1 MVIPTVL
8 ALSAVPMFGHAQV
21 PASNDSSN
29 DEGRDLKGLVQTAPP
44 SGLIG
49 NWAVAGTA
57 FSTDGTTLFY
67 GFGQGGRPDVG
78 RCVEV
83 KLSRTVLTHAL
94 SVSPDDGC
102 AYSSQPSN
110 PSNPSD
116 PNNPGTPNNPG
127 NPGETV
133 GNHSWRGTL
142 SVTQADGSLVIG
154 GRTFTTDARTF
165 VVGFGGGAPTV
176 GTCLE
181 VDYFATGTAYQALK
195 IKPED
200 DGRGTCQTT
209 GTGTGT
215 GTGSDATTIS
225 AHLLRA
231 RVDVRPAPAAR
242 AGTWIIGG
250 KNFPVTITT
259 TFSDSFGLDEA
270 KPAVGDCVAIAY
282 TEAPTTSVR
291 TVSNVAPALCERPD
305 TNNSGGVKTFEA
317 SGLLT
322 DRPGGTDGTWIIGG
336 INYTATASTRLNV
349 EYGPLTTV
357 VSGTNTPAICA
368 KVEYTVAAGARTASN
383 ISSRPDFRCAASEDA
398 RELYGEITTVP
409 STTGNLGTWEIGNT
423 KVVVTSATKLENG
436 PFTKGRLVKVKFTR
450 ASDGSLVAVKIE
462 GKGQTPGTSESAR
475 ERGKGKAYG
484 TVTAIGT
491 GEWTIGGQV
500 YTVNAATILRGTPAL
515 SNTVEV
521 YFTTDAAGKRT
532 AVKIELDSHGR
543 FTSTYGEEAR
553 AFGFVESLPATG
565 YAGTWTVGNV
575 TYTVD
580 TATKFEYA
588 PTVGAPVKGSYVEV
602 NYKVVGADK
611 VAVEITSRVTPGQG
625 DNTIIGKIDTSTGL
639 AASGNITI
647 GGVTVQINAATIIQD
662 GVTTVGNG
670 ALVRVNGYIDTT
682 TTPST
687 FVATQVTAVNVVYL
701 PSVVR

>member
-1 MVIPTVL
+1 MDVRALARKLMVIPTVL

-102 AYSSQPSN
+102 AYSSQPSDPGQ
-110 PSNPSD
+110 PSQPPSQ
-116 PNNPGTPNNPG
+116 PGQP
-127 NPGETV
+127 ET
-133 GNHSWRGTL
+133 GDHSWRGTL
-142 SVTQADGSLVIG
+142 AGPPANGTWRIG
-154 GRTFTTDARTF
+154 GREFTTDARTF
-165 VVGFGGGAPTV
+165 IVGFGSSTPAT

-209 GTGTGT
+209 GTG
-215 GTGSDATTIS
+215 GSDATTIS

-231 RVDVRPAPAAR
+231 RVDVRPEATPSTR
-242 AGTWIIGG
+242 VGTWIIGG
-250 KNFPVTITT
+250 KNFPITT
-259 TFSDSFGLDEA
+259 TTTTAFFDSFGLDAA
-270 KPAVGDCVAIAY
+270 KPAVGDCVAVAY
-282 TEAPTTSVR
+282 TEVSNVR
-291 TVSNVAPALCERPD
+291 TVTNVAPALCERPD

-317 SGLLT
+317 SGPLT
-322 DRPGGTDGTWIIGG
+322 KRPDAPTQAGIWTIGG
-336 INYTATASTRLNV
+336 IEYTATALTRVNV

-357 VSGTNTPAICA
+357 VSGTNICA
-368 KVEYTVAAGARTASN
+368 KVEYTVAAGARTATE

-423 KVVVTSATKLENG
+423 KVVVTSATKLEHG

>member
-1 MVIPTVL
+1 MRPEAT
-8 ALSAVPMFGHAQV
+8 
-21 PASNDSSN
+21 
-29 DEGRDLKGLVQTAPP
+29 P
-44 SGLIG
+44 S
-49 NWAVAGTA
+49 T
-57 FSTDGTTLFY
+57 
-67 GFGQGGRPDVG
+67 
-78 RCVEV
+78 
-83 KLSRTVLTHAL
+83 
-94 SVSPDDGC
+94 
-102 AYSSQPSN
+102 
-110 PSNPSD
+110 
-116 PNNPGTPNNPG
+116 
-127 NPGETV
+127 
-133 GNHSWRGTL
+133 
-142 SVTQADGSLVIG
+142 
-154 GRTFTTDARTF
+154 
-165 VVGFGGGAPTV
+165 
-176 GTCLE
+176 
-181 VDYFATGTAYQALK
+181 
-195 IKPED
+195 
-200 DGRGTCQTT
+200 
-209 GTGTGT
+209 
-215 GTGSDATTIS
+215 
-225 AHLLRA
+225 
-231 RVDVRPAPAAR
+231 RV
-242 AGTWIIGG
+242 GTWIIGG
-250 KNFPVTITT
+250 KNFPITT
-259 TFSDSFGLDEA
+259 TTTTAFFDSFGLDAA
-270 KPAVGDCVAIAY
+270 KPAVGDCVAVAY
-282 TEAPTTSVR
+282 TEVSNVR
-291 TVSNVAPALCERPD
+291 TVTNVAPALCERPD

-317 SGLLT
+317 SGPLT
-322 DRPGGTDGTWIIGG
+322 KRPDAPTQAGIWTIGG
-336 INYTATASTRLNV
+336 IEYTATALTRVNV

-357 VSGTNTPAICA
+357 VSGTNICA
-368 KVEYTVAAGARTASN
+368 KVEYTVAAGARTATE

-423 KVVVTSATKLENG
+423 KVVVTSATKLEHG

>member
-1 MVIPTVL
+1 MDVRVLARKLMVIPTVL
-8 ALSAVPMFGHAQV
+8 ALSAVPTFGHAQV

-29 DEGRDLKGLVQTAPP
+29 DEGRDLKGLVQAAPP
-44 SGLIG
+44 SGFIG
-49 NWAVAGTA
+49 NWAVAGTP

-67 GFGQGGRPDVG
+67 GFGPGGRPDVG

-83 KLSRTVLTHAL
+83 KLSFATPTLAR
-94 SVSPDDGC
+94 SVSPDDDC
-102 AYSSQPSN
+102 AYSSQPN
-110 PSNPSD
+110 D
-116 PNNPGTPNNPG
+116 PGQPGQPG
-127 NPGETV
+127 QPESGD
-133 GNHSWRGTL
+133 HSWRGTL
-142 SVTQADGSLVIG
+142 DAPPANGTWRIG
-154 GRTFTTDARTF
+154 GRDFTTDARTF
-165 VVGFGGGAPTV
+165 IVGFGSSTPAT

-200 DGRGTCQTT
+200 DGKGTCQTT
-209 GTGTGT
+209 GTG
-215 GTGSDATTIS
+215 GSDATTIE

-231 RVDVRPAPAAR
+231 RVDERPAAR
-242 AGTWIIGG
+242 VGTWIIGG
-250 KNFPVTITT
+250 KNFPVTAATL
-259 TFSDSFGLDEA
+259 FDGSFIDAA
-270 KPAVGDCVAIAY
+270 KPAVGDCVAVAY
-282 TEAPTTSVR
+282 TEKSNVR
-291 TVSNVAPALCERPD
+291 TVTNVAPAVCERPD
-305 TNNSGGVKTFEA
+305 TSKSDGKFEA
-317 SGLLT
+317 SGKLT
-322 DRPGGTDGTWIIGG
+322 ARPDAPTQAGIWTIGG
-336 INYTATASTRLNV
+336 IDYTATALTRLNV

-368 KVEYTVAAGARTASN
+368 KVEYTVAAGARTATE
-383 ISSRPDFRCAASEDA
+383 ISSRPDFRCVASEAA
-398 RELYGEITTVP
+398 RELYGELTTVP

-423 KVVVTSATKLENG
+423 KVVVTSATKLEHG
-436 PFTKGRLVKVKFTR
+436 PFTKDRLVKVKFTR

-462 GKGQTPGTSESAR
+462 GKGQTPDTSESAR

-484 TVTAIGT
+484 KVTVLGAVP
-491 GEWTIGGQV
+491 GEWTIGGQI
-500 YTVNAATILRGTPAL
+500 YTVNTATNIRSTVKV
-515 SNTVEV
+515 SDTVEV
-521 YFTTDAAGKRT
+521 YFTTDTAGKRT

-565 YAGTWTVGNV
+565 YAGLWTVGGV

-588 PTVGAPVKGSYVEV
+588 PTVGAPVKGSFVEV
-602 NYKVVGADK
+602 NYKVVNGTK

-647 GGVTVQINAATIIQD
+647 GGVTAQINAATIIQD
-662 GVTTVGNG
+662 GVTTVANG